1 MRAHFFARLLAP
13 LLAPLLVIFCALAP
27 LNVQAQSVDVAGVK
41 FDTSLDLA
49 GQKLQLNGAGIRYKA
64 VFKVYA
70 AGLYLGTKA
79 NTPEAVL
86 AAPGV
91 KRIQIVALRDIDG
104 KDLGKLFTKGIEQ
117 NTSRE
122 EFMKSITGVL
132 KIAEMFSIKK
142 ELLKGESFSVDYVP
156 GIGSVV
162 LLNGKAQGEPI
173 KEPEFFGA
181 MMNIW
186 LGKLPADDQL
196 KDALLGVVKKPG
208 RERS

>member
-1 MRAHFFARLLAP
+1 MQAHFFAP
-13 LLAPLLVIFCALAP
+13 LLALVFALAP
-27 LNVQAQSVDVAGVK
+27 LATRAQSVDVAGVK
-41 FDTSLDLA
+41 FDTNLDLA
-49 GQKLQLNGAGIRYKA
+49 GQKLQLNGAGIRYKF
-64 VFKVYA
+64 VIKVYA
-70 AGLYLGTKA
+70 AGLYLGAKA

-117 NTSRE
+117 NTTRE

-156 GIGSVV
+156 GIGSLV
-162 LLNGKAQGEPI
+162 LLNGKPQGEPI

-181 MMNIW
+181 MMHIW
-186 LGKLPADDQL
+186 LGKSPADEQL
-196 KDALLGVVKKPG
+196 KEALLGAVKKTG
-208 RERS
+208 RETN